1 MGGCGGA
8 LIAPDIVLFAAHC
21 GVYFEGNNIL
31 IGSYNKGT
39 ADAGAQGAFCEEYWE
54 DPKFDG
60 FLLNYDFALCKLNR
74 PVTIDQDT
82 VILELNFEDEVPA
95 AEENLIVMGQGLL
108 EDGGNVATVLN
119 HVTVPYI
126 TNDQCNLPNRYN
138 GGITDDML
146 CAGNPDLGGKDS
158 CQGDSGGPI
167 IQSIMRDGKIV
178 HKHVGVVSWG
188 IGCALVNYPGVY
200 SRTSKRAEWILT
212 TMCNDL
218 NSISDACPDKNI
230 LECDGK
236 ELSIKDPN
244 PHGKP
249 NDNSHGKP
257 HCKPNPKP
265 HGKPNDNSHGKPHW
279 KPNPKPHGKPNNNPH
294 GKPNN
299 NAHDKS
305 NP

>member
-1 MGGCGGA
+1 MSKSFLLFVLAVAISSTFVVVESRLNIQLESVFERIVGGTEADPGEYPYFVEMGGCGGA

-21 GVYFEGNNIL
+21 GVQFEGKRIL

-60 FLLNYDFALCKLNR
+60 FLLNYDFALCKLR

-178 HKHVGVVSWG
+178 HKHVGVVSW
-188 IGCALVNYPGVY
+188 ASVAP
-200 SRTSKRAEWILT
+200 
-212 TMCNDL
+212 
-218 NSISDACPDKNI
+218 
-230 LECDGK
+230 
-236 ELSIKDPN
+236 
-244 PHGKP
+244 
-249 NDNSHGKP
+249 
-257 HCKPNPKP
+257 
-265 HGKPNDNSHGKPHW
+265 
-279 KPNPKPHGKPNNNPH
+279 
-294 GKPNN
+294 
-299 NAHDKS
+299 
-305 NP
+305 